1 MSTGSKVLPFT
12 RFRWEGVE
20 VRAYK
25 AQGSVPFKDVTR
37 QTLLGERPGEEALSF
52 ITRYFEI
59 QPGGYSTLERHRHPH
74 CVVIIRGTGEVVLGE
89 EVQRIAPF
97 DCVFVAPGTPHQFR
111 ATGGKPLGFI
121 CAVDRERDTPEA
133 LAAGD
138 Q

>member
-20 VRAYK
+20 VRTYK
-25 AQGSVPFKDVTR
+25 AQGSAPFKDVTR

-89 EVQRIAPF
+89 EVHRIAPF

-111 ATGGKPLGFI
+111 ATGDKPLGFI
-121 CAVDRERDTPEA
+121 CAVDRERDTPEV

-138 Q
+138 R